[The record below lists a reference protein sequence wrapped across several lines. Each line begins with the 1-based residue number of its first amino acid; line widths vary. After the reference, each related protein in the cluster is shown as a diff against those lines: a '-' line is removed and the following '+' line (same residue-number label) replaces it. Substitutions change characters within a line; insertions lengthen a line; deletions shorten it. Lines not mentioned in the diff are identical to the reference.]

1 MYHYTADSLGQLA
14 RMLLQKA
21 AQYIFLHV
29 CLDFHAEKPTHANQG
44 LLHTYIHSL
53 IHRPFS
59 SVGGPKTHLKTI
71 FHPWPFKINN
81 KSLIVPKVN
90 GARGRPQESLK
101 LRGSK

>member
-29 CLDFHAEKPTHANQG
+29 CLDVHAEKPTHAKQG
-44 LLHTYIHSL
+44 LLNTYIALS

-59 SVGGPKTHLKTI
+59 SVGGPKTRLKTI
-71 FHPWPFKINN
+71 FHPFKINN
-81 KSLIVPKVN
+81 KSVIVPKVS
-90 GARGRPQESLK
+90 GARGRPQKKIKIEGK
-101 LRGSK
+101 